1 MNLLLAA
8 LLWATVVFP
17 SGNIYTVE
25 LATTP
30 AQWTKGLSG
39 RSSLAPN
46 RGMLF
51 VFPQPHV
58 QYFWMKG
65 MKFPIDIIWLDENY
79 TVLGAVENAPPC
91 KAHCPTYN
99 SRVPAKYVLEVP
111 AGTVKKEELKSGDR
125 LIVQYTNQ
133 GVN

>member
-1 MNLLLAA
+1 MSLILAA
-8 LLWATVVFP
+8 LLWATVIFP

-25 LATTP
+25 LATAP
-30 AQWTKGLSG
+30 AQWEKGLSG
-39 RSSLAPN
+39 KPSLAQN
-46 RGMLF
+46 QGMLF
-51 VFPQPHV
+51 VFPQPQV
-58 QYFWMKG
+58 QYFWMKD

-79 TVLGAVENAPPC
+79 TVLGTVENAPPC
-91 KAHCPTYN
+91 KNNCPTYN

-111 AGTVKKEELKSGDR
+111 AGTVKREGLKPGDR